1 MVSDGPEQGKG
12 FEGQVQ
18 GKGFE
23 KDSFP
28 AAIVRVQKDLP
39 MPLPLLQKSELGLTP
54 FLESSHAAKT
64 TWFYELCQDNLIWTF

>member
-1 MVSDGPEQGKG
+1 MVSV
-12 FEGQVQ
+12 GQVQ

-39 MPLPLLQKSELGLTP
+39 MPLLQKSELGLTP

-64 TWFYELCQDNLIWTF
+64 TWFYELCQDNLI